1 MKTNKSFWA
10 MVVLSAFA
18 SGALASPPYVNY
30 QGLLN
35 GASGQPLPTG
45 NYSMEFNIYSQAQG
59 GTRVWGPFV
68 FDGGTGAGHGPIV
81 AVANGHF
88 NVIIGPLDTAGNS
101 LASAFA
107 TPNSFIEM
115 RVNGGSPILP
125 RQQFLSTPYAFGVIG
140 PKYELTTDSLLVKS
154 NNVMLFGDRPLPAV
168 NGVVRSLSTNLT
180 ISGAGTNANSRKITL
195 DGDVLITGASA
206 AAPSLAVAGE
216 SVLNDVTLFGTSTT
230 ATFVPPPAQ
239 GNRGSHIHW
248 GSTGDW
254 YIRSA
259 TNAGTV
265 FIQDSGGNVAIG
277 GRLGIGAGANGIPQY
292 PLHVRASQT
301 ASLNL
306 DVGDL
311 RNYDGGVWRHN
322 SEPNTPYSIV
332 ADQFVLATAF
342 QATSD
347 RRIKEVAGPS
357 DRAKDLDTVRK
368 LAVTDYHF
376 VEKQTKGDRLQK
388 GFIAQEVKA
397 IMPEAVTAT
406 ANFIPDIY
414 ARATAS
420 SHNHSQKSL
429 AITLAKAHGLKIGDR
444 VRLISSS
451 TELDLPIEAIPS
463 GHEFVVGN
471 CERDP
476 GRVFVYGK
484 YVTDFLSVDYDR
496 IFTTGISAI
505 QELAKRVDALE
516 STQRRLAEVQQ
527 KAERVDAL
535 EREVAEL
542 KTLLKEVAQT
552 HGVARQVAEITPAGN

>member
-1 MKTNKSFWA
+1 

-35 GASGQPLPTG
+35 GANGQPLPTG

-59 GTRVWGPFV
+59 GARVWGPFL
-68 FDGGTGAGHGPIV
+68 FDGGNAPGHGPIV

-88 NVIIGPLDTAGNS
+88 NVIIGPLDTASNS

-125 RQQFLSTPYAFGVIG
+125 RQQFLSTPYAFGIIG
-140 PKYELTTDSLLVKS
+140 PKYELTTDSLIVKS
-154 NNVMLFGDRPLPAV
+154 NNVMVFGDRALPAV
-168 NGVVRSLSTNLT
+168 NGTVRSLSTNLT
-180 ISGAGTNANSRKITL
+180 ISGAGTNANTRKITL
-195 DGDVLITGASA
+195 DGDILIAGASA

-216 SVLNDVTLFGTSTT
+216 SVLNDLTLFGTSTT
-230 ATFVPPPAQ
+230 ATFVPPPAT
-239 GNRGSHIHW
+239 GNRGSHIHL
-248 GSTGDW
+248 GLTGDW

-265 FIQDSGGNVAIG
+265 FIQDSGGNTVAGGWVGIG
-277 GRLGIGAGANGIPQY
+277 GAPSY
-292 PLHVRASQT
+292 PLHVRASRT
-301 ASLNL
+301 ASLSL

-311 RNYDGGVWRHN
+311 RNYDGGVWRHT
-322 SEPNTPYSIV
+322 SDPNTPYSIV

-347 RRIKEVAGPS
+347 RRIKEVVEVS
-357 DRAKDLDTVRK
+357 DSAKDLETIRK
-368 LAVTDYHF
+368 LPVTDYHF
-376 VEKQTKGDRLQK
+376 IEKQTKGDKLQK

-397 IMPEAVTAT
+397 VIPEAVSST

-414 ARATAS
+414 AKATAS
-420 SHNHSQKSL
+420 TYNKAQKTL
-429 AITLAKAHGLKIGDR
+429 AITLPRAHALKIGDR
-444 VRLISSS
+444 VRLIASD
-451 TELDLPIEAIPS
+451 TELELPVES
-463 GHEFVVGN
+463 VLSNHEFVAGR

-476 GRVFVYGK
+476 GRVFVFGK

-496 IFTTGISAI
+496 IFTTGIGAI
-505 QELAKRVDALE
+505 QELARRVDALE
-516 STQRRLAEVQQ
+516 SSQRRLAELEQ
-527 KAERVDAL
+527 KAARVDAL
-535 EREVAEL
+535 EREVAQL
-542 KTLLKEVAQT
+542 KGLIKEIAQGQKNGKQVAQIIPT
-552 HGVARQVAEITPAGN
+552 RH

>member
-1 MKTNKSFWA
+1 MPIA
-10 MVVLSAFA
+10 ARSA
-18 SGALASPPYVNY
+18 
-30 QGLLN
+30 
-35 GASGQPLPTG
+35 
-45 NYSMEFNIYSQAQG
+45 
-59 GTRVWGPFV
+59 
-68 FDGGTGAGHGPIV
+68 
-81 AVANGHF
+81 
-88 NVIIGPLDTAGNS
+88 
-101 LASAFA
+101 
-107 TPNSFIEM
+107 
-115 RVNGGSPILP
+115 
-125 RQQFLSTPYAFGVIG
+125 
-140 PKYELTTDSLLVKS
+140 
-154 NNVMLFGDRPLPAV
+154 
-168 NGVVRSLSTNLT
+168 
-180 ISGAGTNANSRKITL
+180 

-230 ATFVPPPAQ
+230 ATFVPPPAT
-239 GNRGSHIHW
+239 GSRGSHIHW
-248 GSTGDW
+248 ASTGDW

-265 FIQDSGGNVAIG
+265 FIQDSGGNVSIG
-277 GRLGIGAGANGIPQY
+277 GRLGIGTGANGIPNTRCTCE
-292 PLHVRASQT
+292 PVT
-301 ASLNL
+301 ATLNL

-311 RNYDGGVWRHN
+311 RNYDGGVWRHT
-322 SEPNTPYSIV
+322 SDPNTPYSIV

-397 IMPEAVTAT
+397 VMPEAVTAT

-414 ARATAS
+414 ARATGS
-420 SHNHSQKSL
+420 SHNNSQKSL

-451 TELDLPIEAIPS
+451 TELDLPVEAIPS

-496 IFTTGISAI
+496 IFTTGIGAI

-535 EREVAEL
+535 EREVDEL
-542 KTLLKEVAQT
+542 KTLLGQ
-552 HGVARQVAEITPAGN
+552 VARTQGAGKSVAAIAPAEN

>member
-1 MKTNKSFWA
+1 

-35 GASGQPLPTG
+35 GANGQPLPTG
-45 NYSMEFNIYSQAQG
+45 NYGIEFSIYSQAQG

-68 FDGGTGAGHGPIV
+68 FDGGAGAGHGPIV

-140 PKYELTTDSLLVKS
+140 PKYELTTDSLIVKS

-168 NGVVRSLSTNLT
+168 NGSIRSLTTNLT
-180 ISGAGTNANSRKITL
+180 VSGAGTNGNSRNITL
-195 DGDVLITGASA
+195 DGDVVIAGASA
-206 AAPSLAVAGE
+206 AAPSLVVAGE
-216 SVLNDVTLFGTSTT
+216 SVLNGLTVFGTSLT
-230 ATFVPPPAQ
+230 ANLIPSPAQ
-239 GNRGSHIHW
+239 GNRASHVHW
-248 GSTGDW
+248 GQNGDW

-265 FIQDSGGNVAIG
+265 HIQHDGGNILLGTRVGIG
-277 GRLGIGAGANGIPQY
+277 GAAAY

-311 RNYDGGVWRHN
+311 RNYDGGVWRHT

-357 DRAKDLDTVRK
+357 DRGRDLDTIRN

-397 IMPEAVTAT
+397 VMPEAVTAT
-406 ANFIPDIY
+406 ASFIPDIY

-420 SHNHSQKSL
+420 RHNNSQKSL

-451 TELDLPIEAIPS
+451 TELDLPVEAIPS
-463 GHEFVVGN
+463 GDEFVVSN

-496 IFTTGISAI
+496 IFTTGIGAI

-516 STQRRLAEVQQ
+516 STQRRFAEVQQ

-535 EREVAEL
+535 EREVAQL
-542 KTLLKEVAQT
+542 KALLKDVAPT
-552 HGVARQVAEITPAGN
+552 HGAARQVAEIAPAGN